1 MTTTWSIGLHSWII
15 QDGNYP
21 DFMVGD
27 QCRFA
32 LEFDAKHVV
41 LTGSQR
47 RYWEHISGARYKFVG
62 DVVFIND
69 KVWVIDFGLQA
80 YTEARSPQFIQ
91 LGARVE
97 GELYL
102 GVDPF
107 TYKENLWSIPGM
119 PSLIR
124 DFRIESI
131 SLETTP
137 WIPGYIGASGARI
150 RDDSRESFV
159 EVPRTDAWQ
168 DDDQHAHYVLRCELL
183 SGG

>member
-1 MTTTWSIGLHSWII
+1 MTATWSIGLASWII

-32 LEFDAKHVV
+32 LEFDAKQVV
-41 LTGSQR
+41 PTSSR
-47 RYWEHISGARYKFVG
+47 RYWEHISGARYKFIG

-69 KVWVIDFGLQA
+69 EVWVIDFGLPA
-80 YTEARSPQFIQ
+80 YTEGRAPQSSQ

-102 GVDPF
+102 GLDPF
-107 TYKENLWSIPGM
+107 TYKESLWSIKGVPF
-119 PSLIR
+119 LTR
-124 DFRIESI
+124 EFRIESI
-131 SLETTP
+131 LLETTP
-137 WIPGYIGASGARI
+137 WIPGYIGASPALI
-150 RDDSRESFV
+150 RDDNKESFV

-168 DDDQHAHYVLRCELL
+168 DDDKNAHYVLRCELL